1 MESGTENSL
10 PMAWTPDFAA
20 EGGKV
25 SLKKSGARVPR
36 LLRVEEERGESPA
49 ASAGGQDQAMVKR
62 WGKSPPRTWQQGRHA
77 KPHPEQDQIGER

>member
-10 PMAWTPDFAA
+10 PKSCAPGLAA
-20 EGGKV
+20 DRRQ
-25 SLKKSGARVPR
+25 SL
-36 LLRVEEERGESPA
+36 VEEERHESAA
-49 ASAGGQDQAMVKR
+49 ASTERAGPAMVKR